1 MSTSTSERSSKKWIL
16 NAFSMSSPTHVA
28 PGLWRHPRNQTHRY
42 KEISYWIELAKLL
55 DGNFHALFIADMLGV
70 YDVYN
75 GPENI
80 REVLPG
86 AAQFPIS
93 DPSLPIAAM
102 AAVTKSLSFGV
113 TASTTYENP
122 FLLARRYSTLDHLTN
137 GRIAWN
143 VVTSYLASAAKNL
156 GLEQE
161 VSHDERYEIADEF
174 LEVVYK
180 LLEGSWR
187 DDAVVLDNDLKAYTH
202 PDRVRRIDHRGKYFN
217 VAGPHLIEPSRQR
230 TPFIFQAGASKAGK
244 TFATKHAEAMFLPGM
259 HIESV
264 KKNVNDIRQTAVE
277 QGRDEK
283 GLKLIVGMLIIVDET
298 DELAQKKYDEY
309 LSYANLDGSLA
320 LFGGWTGE
328 DLGKYA
334 DDDNFEFT
342 GPGAIQSIVSSW
354 RATIPGSEG
363 IKWTKKRVAQ
373 ELALGGPHPR
383 AIGSAKT
390 VADILERWIAET
402 DVDGFNVS
410 YAVGPGDLEDVIKFL
425 IPELKARGVFW
436 DSTAAEGK
444 TTRENYLGS
453 EFAKTSRLSSDHPG
467 AKYKWPAQAP
477 EST

>member
-1 MSTSTSERSSKKWIL
+1 MGLMDQSSTSKKWIL

-42 KEISYWIELAKLL
+42 TEIGYWIELAKLL
-55 DGNFHALFIADMLGV
+55 EGNFHALFLADMLGI

-75 GPENI
+75 GPGNI

-113 TASTTYENP
+113 TASTTYESP

-143 VVTSYLASAAKNL
+143 VVTSYLESAGKNM
-156 GLEQE
+156 GFEQE
-161 VSHDERYEIADEF
+161 ISHDERYQIADEF

-187 DDAVVLDNDLKAYTH
+187 DDAVIRDESSKSYTH
-202 PDRVRRIDHRGKYFN
+202 PDRVRRIDHKSKYFN

-230 TPFIFQAGASKAGK
+230 TPFIFQAGASKAGRD
-244 TFATKHAEAMFLPGM
+244 FATKHAEAMFLPGM

-264 KKNVNDIRQTAVE
+264 KKSVHDIRQAALE
-277 QGRDEK
+277 QGRDLN

-298 DELAQKKYDEY
+298 DEAAQQKYDEY
-309 LSYANLDGSLA
+309 LSYADLGGSLA
-320 LFGGWTGE
+320 LFGGWTGA
-328 DLGKYA
+328 DLGPYG

-354 RATIPGSEG
+354 RATIPESEG
-363 IKWTKKRVAQ
+363 IEWTKKRVAQ

-390 VADILERWIAET
+390 VADILEKWIAET

-410 YAVGPGDLEDVIKFL
+410 YAIGTGDLEDVIKYL
-425 IPELKARGVFW
+425 VPELKARNVFW
-436 DSTAAEGK
+436 DPVAAEGR
-444 TTRENYLGS
+444 TTRENYLGG
-453 EFAKTSRLSSDHPG
+453 FAKDGRLSSDHPG
-467 AKYKWPAQAP
+467 AKYKWPASA
-477 EST
+477 ECE

>member
-1 MSTSTSERSSKKWIL
+1 MASTKPAEEPKKWIL

-42 KEISYWIELAKLL
+42 KEIGYWIELAKLL
-55 DGNFHALFIADMLGV
+55 DGNFHALFIADMLGI

-75 GPENI
+75 GPGNI

-102 AAVTKSLSFGV
+102 AAVTKSLSFGI
-113 TASTTYENP
+113 TASTTYESP
-122 FLLARRYSTLDHLTN
+122 FLLARRYSTLDHLSD
-137 GRIAWN
+137 GRVAWN
-143 VVTSYLASAAKNL
+143 VVTSYLESAAKNL

-174 LEVVYK
+174 LDVVYK

-187 DDAVVLDNDLKAYTH
+187 DDAAYTH
-202 PDRVRRIDHRGKYFN
+202 PDRVRRVDHKGKYFK
-217 VAGPHLIEPSRQR
+217 VVGPHLVEPSRQR
-230 TPFIFQAGASKAGK
+230 TPFIFQAGASKVGK
-244 TFATKHAEAMFLPGM
+244 TFATRHAEAMFLPGM

-264 KKNVNDIRQTAVE
+264 RKSVLEIRQTALE
-277 QGRDEK
+277 QGRDLN
-283 GLKLIVGMLIIVDET
+283 GLKLIVGMLVIVDET
-298 DELAQKKYDEY
+298 DERARQKYDEY
-309 LSYANLDGSLA
+309 LSYADLDGSLA
-320 LFGGWTGE
+320 LFGGWTGA

-334 DDDNFEFT
+334 DDDDFEFT
-342 GPGAIQSIVSSW
+342 GPGAIQSVVSSW
-354 RATIPGSEG
+354 RATTPGSEG

-390 VADILERWIAET
+390 VADVLERWISQT
-402 DVDGFNVS
+402 DVDGFNIS
-410 YAVGPGDLEDVIKFL
+410 YAVGPGDLEDVVRHL
-425 IPELKARGVFW
+425 IPELKSRGVFW
-436 DSTAAEGK
+436 DAAAAEGR

-453 EFAKTSRLSSDHPG
+453 NFTKDGRLSSDHPG
-467 AKYKWPAQAP
+467 SKYRWKASN
-477 EST
+477 E